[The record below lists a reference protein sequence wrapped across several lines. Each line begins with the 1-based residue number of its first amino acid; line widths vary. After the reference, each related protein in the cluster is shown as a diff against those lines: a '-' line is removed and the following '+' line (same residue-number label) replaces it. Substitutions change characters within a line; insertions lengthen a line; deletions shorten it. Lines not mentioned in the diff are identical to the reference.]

1 MKSYKEFKEEFLE
14 EFRKH
19 CEKVGW
25 DKEEVFSPMPGK
37 NSWTNREIYEDMVN
51 ETGIHGNTIREC
63 YKYKYECEKGV
74 QNKGF

>member
-14 EFRKH
+14 KFRKH

-37 NSWTNREIYEDMVN
+37 NSWTN
-51 ETGIHGNTIREC
+51 
-63 YKYKYECEKGV
+63 
-74 QNKGF
+74 